1 MSKTEQKMPIRAVV
15 IFAYDG
21 AQLIAGPT
29 QPLTT
34 ANEEGASPP
43 YAVRL
48 AAVSSGPIRTASGVK
63 LIAEP
68 LPRAVTI
75 DTLLV
80 PGGPGVHMFRKDRG
94 ALAAL
99 RRLCMRSRRICAV
112 CTGAFALAEIG
123 LLNKCRVVTHWRS
136 CAQLAEEFPE
146 VCVDPEPL
154 FIQVRKDMDDRRCHC
169 RYRFESRADRAGSQ
183 CGPCD
188 KCRSATRR
196 LHEAARWPT
205 TVQ

>member
-1 MSKTEQKMPIRAVV
+1 MSKRRLAAMSKTEQKAPTRAVV

-21 AQLIAGPT
+21 AQLIDIAGPT
-29 QPLTT
+29 QALTT

-48 AAVSSGPIRTASGVK
+48 AAISSGPIRTASGVK
-63 LIAEP
+63 LIADP

-80 PGGPGVHMFRKDRG
+80 PGGPGVHMFRKDRT

-99 RRLCMRSRRICAV
+99 QRLCLGSRRICAV

-123 LLNKCRVVTHWRS
+123 LITKCRVVTKWPS
-136 CAQLAEEFPE
+136 CAQLAEEVPE
-146 VCVDPEPL
+146 VGGAPE
-154 FIQVRKDMDDRRCHC
+154 
-169 RYRFESRADRAGSQ
+169 
-183 CGPCD
+183 
-188 KCRSATRR
+188 R
-196 LHEAARWPT
+196 LL
-205 TVQ
+205 